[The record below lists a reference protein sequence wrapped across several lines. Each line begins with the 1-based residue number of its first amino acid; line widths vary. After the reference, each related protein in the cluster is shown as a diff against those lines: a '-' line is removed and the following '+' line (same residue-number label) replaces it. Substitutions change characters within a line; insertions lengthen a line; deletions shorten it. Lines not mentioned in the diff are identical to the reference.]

1 MKLNR
6 QQEAHSIAIVQ
17 KKMIGGGIAIGGE
30 VHPIRNDN
38 QDMEE
43 VDIRKKKVYLRN
55 KITTTQAMEQVVRD
69 LILNQIYLHK
79 RNNLKV
85 Q

>member
-17 KKMIGGGIAIGGE
+17 KKMIEGGIAIEEE
-30 VHPIRNDN
+30 VHPTRRDN